1 MDNKWYCYNDAIV
14 TQTDDPR
21 RQSSGNYDGIPYVLY
36 YQKVKNKE
44 NSDKIT
50 FYFNYGEGR
59 QLFLDV
65 DKNMKAK
72 DMIKALIKKYN
83 LPNIKLFYEKG
94 NTKIEGDNTI
104 NSYNLKNKSII
115 TVI

>member
-72 DMIKALIKKYN
+72 DMINLFNNHFLLFIIFKIYFHIKIILN
-83 LPNIKLFYEKG
+83 
-94 NTKIEGDNTI
+94 KIFG
-104 NSYNLKNKSII
+104 
-115 TVI
+115 